1 MAAICDI
8 IKRTGQ
14 LISLPE
20 VYLEVRAVLEDEQ
33 SSMSDL
39 VEALS
44 RDPALSAR
52 LLRLANSVW
61 FSYQGKVDSVGRAV
75 VLVGTHQVHDLVL
88 ATSVAE
94 AFDGV
99 TLQGVD
105 LEAYRRQSVYNG
117 VAARSLAGRC
127 NVLDLERCFVE
138 GLLSDVGHLV
148 MYTVEPE
155 KALQARQEAA
165 ELGET
170 LISAERRLIGCDYIQ
185 LGAAL
190 LESWGVPESLQNAIR
205 YQRSPEQG
213 KDAKL
218 GASLLNIVRILNEAL
233 MAQPQRDP
241 SLDMVAETAW
251 QVTRLTPEDVLEV
264 GREALLEAHEIAG
277 LLFDEPLA
285 A

>member
-8 IKRTGQ
+8 IKRTDQ

-20 VYLEVRAVLEDEQ
+20 VYLEVRAVLDSDK
-33 SSMSDL
+33 SSMSNL
-39 VEALS
+39 VAALS
-44 RDPALSAR
+44 KDPALCAR

-61 FSYQGKVDSVGRAV
+61 FGYQGKVDSVGRAV

-99 TLQGVD
+99 SVQGVD

-117 VAARSLAGRC
+117 VTARSLAGRC

-148 MYTVEPE
+148 MYTVEP
-155 KALQARQEAA
+155 ALAMQARQEAA
-165 ELGET
+165 ELAET
-170 LISAERRLIGCDYIQ
+170 LIDAERRLMGCDYIQ

-205 YQRSPEQG
+205 YQRVPDQAE
-213 KDAKL
+213 DVKL
-218 GASLLNIVRILNEAL
+218 GASLLNMAQVLKDAL
-233 MAQPQRDP
+233 MAQPQREP
-241 SLDMVAETAW
+241 ALDQIADTAW
-251 QVTRLTPEDVLEV
+251 QVTRLTPEDVLAV
-264 GREALLEAHEIAG
+264 GREALLEAHEIG
-277 LLFDEPLA
+277 RLLFDEPLA